1 MPGSPRIRRTQ
12 TAEKRQRRRR
22 PPGMTAPGTHRYR
35 RKTTPGRSRYRRAVT
50 RKKGRILRKIMLVK
64 DRHRKT
70 ATQKKD
76 KIQRKILPEK
86 DRRRKAATREKDRIL
101 RKVTAPGRKRSAD
114 RHKCRRVRPRQIRS
128 TVQGLAGRQM
138 IPQRRVW

>member
-1 MPGSPRIRRTQ
+1 
-12 TAEKRQRRRR
+12 
-22 PPGMTAPGTHRYR
+22 
-35 RKTTPGRSRYRRAVT
+35 
-50 RKKGRILRKIMLVK
+50 MLVK

-76 KIQRKILPEK
+76 KIQRKIMPVK
-86 DRRRKAATREKDRIL
+86 DRSL
-101 RKVTAPGRKRSAD
+101 RKVTSPGRKRSAD

>member
-1 MPGSPRIRRTQ
+1 M
-12 TAEKRQRRRR
+12 
-22 PPGMTAPGTHRYR
+22 
-35 RKTTPGRSRYRRAVT
+35 V
-50 RKKGRILRKIMLVK
+50 
-64 DRHRKT
+64 
-70 ATQKKD
+70 KD
-76 KIQRKILPEK
+76 KIQRKIMPEK
-86 DRRRKAATREKDRIL
+86 DRRRKAATRERDRILRKMPREKDRIL